1 MFGIAES
8 FKKLSI
14 YFLVKAIGIEPMA
27 RLGSL
32 SDSANKY

>member
-1 MFGIAES
+1 MSEIAES

-32 SDSANKY
+32 FNSVYKY